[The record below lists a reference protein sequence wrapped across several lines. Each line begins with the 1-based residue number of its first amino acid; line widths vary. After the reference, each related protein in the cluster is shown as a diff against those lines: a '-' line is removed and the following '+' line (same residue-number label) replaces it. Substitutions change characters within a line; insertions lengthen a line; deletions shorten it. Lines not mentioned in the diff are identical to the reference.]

1 MKNCIPCTICM
12 KCKSVNEKERIL
24 FIVNLL
30 ISYKETFRRGFA
42 KLERK
47 HKGTQKRSFLTQT
60 I

>member
-1 MKNCIPCTICM
+1 MKNCFPCT

-30 ISYKETFRRGFA
+30 IGYKETFRRDFA

-47 HKGTQKRSFLTQT
+47 HKGTQERSFLTLT